1 MHHCAI
7 LPAKWSWNGP
17 LAKALGL
24 GGNCAQ
30 LPQEALCSEP
40 PDFVADPAVESFA
53 CFLNPAQTHVSM
65 SKQLKD
71 CDIETVCV
79 WVLLATASGKS
90 TACVYKH

>member
-17 LAKALGL
+17 LAKALG
-24 GGNCAQ
+24 GNRAQ

-53 CFLNPAQTHVSM
+53 CFLNPA
-65 SKQLKD
+65 
-71 CDIETVCV
+71 
-79 WVLLATASGKS
+79 
-90 TACVYKH
+90 

>member
-40 PDFVADPAVESFA
+40 PDFVADPAVESLA
-53 CFLNPAQTHVSM
+53 CF
-65 SKQLKD
+65 
-71 CDIETVCV
+71 
-79 WVLLATASGKS
+79 
-90 TACVYKH
+90 